1 MLLTFSLIAW
11 LVALIQVVYL
21 GRYLYAFSQNQP
33 ASVSETPPVS
43 VVVCAHDEEANL
55 RELVPLLLS
64 QDYPDFEVIVV
75 EDRCNDGTYDYLL
88 EATRQYPQLKMVRVK
103 FLPEH
108 VTGKKYAVTL
118 GVKAA
123 AYDWILLTDADC
135 RPSGREWIKS
145 MASGMTP
152 GKQIV
157 LGYSPYQSKPGYLNA
172 FIRFESLVTA
182 VQFIGRALLGSPYM
196 GTGRNL
202 AYRKSLFLDNKGFHG
217 HLAVTGGDDDLF
229 VNRHATGANTTVCLG
244 AASLMRSIPERTWK
258 SFVHQKRRHLS
269 VGKYY
274 RGRDRWH
281 LGLFALTWILS
292 WALLPAVCMPEAI
305 GYGAWAGLAVR
316 VVLLIVVLHRASRK
330 MGEPFEAWKTPV
342 LDFNYAIYYLGTG
355 LSALVSKRIR
365 WKN

>member
-1 MLLTFSLIAW
+1 MSLLLVFLAW
-11 LVALIQVVYL
+11 LVALVQVIYL
-21 GRYLYAFSQNQP
+21 ARYLYAFRNQP
-33 ASVSETPPVS
+33 TEAVVACPPVS

-55 RELVPLLLS
+55 RELVPLLLA

-88 EATRQYPQLKMVRVK
+88 EATRQHPKLKMVRVK

-123 AYDWILLTDADC
+123 LHDWILLTDADC
-135 RPSGREWIKS
+135 RPSGNQWIRS
-145 MASGMTP
+145 MAARMTP
-152 GKQIV
+152 EKQIV
-157 LGYSPYQSKPGYLNA
+157 IGYSPYTKEEGYLNA
-172 FIRFESLVTA
+172 FIRFESLITA
-182 VQFIGRALLGSPYM
+182 TQFIGRALLGSPYM

-217 HLAVTGGDDDLF
+217 HLSITGGDDDLF
-229 VNRHATGANTTVCLG
+229 VNRHATGLNTAVCLG
-244 AASLMRSIPERTWK
+244 EHSIMRSIPERTWS
-258 SFVHQKRRHLS
+258 SFLHQKRRHLS
-269 VGKYY
+269 VGKFY
-274 RGRDRWH
+274 RQSDRWS
-281 LGLFALTWILS
+281 LGLFGVTWILS
-292 WALLPAVCMPEAI
+292 WAMLPATLLPQAI

-316 VVLLIVVLHRASRK
+316 IALLTVLVHRASRK
-330 MGEPFEAWKTPV
+330 MGEPFEAWKTPL

-355 LSALVSKRIR
+355 LSALASKRIR